1 MSDTA
6 TIPSLPSRPWKT
18 TYRQEDGDLIGLF
31 YVPAL
36 SCAVGYDRL
45 TGYFSADA
53 LALAS
58 RGIGRL
64 IANGGRMR
72 LIVGCTLAEEEVR
85 AIEQGYDLRAIVES
99 NLVKVSLEPPD
110 MEVKGGL
117 SALAWL
123 VAQGKLDVKVAVP
136 IGPGGRPVPGHS
148 LYHEKVGII
157 TDNEGNRLSFSGSI
171 NETRG
176 GWVNNRESFHV
187 FGSWLG
193 EYAASHV
200 ADDAA
205 WFDRL
210 WNEKVQT
217 VKVLDFPE
225 AVRNNL
231 LAFQPTGPELKAI
244 IEGVTGEPGSPLGTQ
259 HRPPSKG
266 GDGPTLST
274 DPLPGSTV
282 ATHGTDPLQVD
293 PPVIEPEPPHRLMPD
308 EVRRVVW
315 SYIQNA
321 PRMPNGQR
329 VGEVTST
336 VKPWRHQ
343 SRSFARMY
351 QGWPCRVLIADEVGL
366 GKTIS
371 TGLLIRQAWL
381 SGVAKRILLMVP
393 ASVMPQ
399 WQNELYEKFNLNVPI
414 YDGQKLVWRKTHA
427 TAEPRERKVGRDE
440 WHREGL
446 VLCSS
451 HLMRRRDRADDL
463 LQAEG
468 WDLIVLD
475 EAHHARR
482 RAPGSP
488 QEGGPN
494 RLLRLM
500 SSLKDKARSLVL
512 LTATPM
518 QVHPVEVWDLLNLLG
533 LPPRWAAGADG
544 FVEYFKLSSGNP
556 GQADLEFLAGMFRDV
571 EAAFGPVDEGAVGRL
586 VPAATPLTRQ
596 RILKALR
603 EQASGIPLKRL
614 GATERKIALEI
625 LRRFS
630 PIRHLMSRHTRELLR
645 DYHKKGLLDTPI
657 ATRDPR
663 DIVVEMNPAE
673 RELYDAVEE
682 YISTTYNNASQDKRS
697 AVGFVMT
704 IYRRRLASS
713 FHALKQTLTKRLADE
728 RLALTDE
735 DLSQDEQTEEVM
747 DVEDAARAMQEG
759 LVVEERASILGLL
772 KKIAKLGTDTKV
784 KRVKAEI
791 EDAFDAGYHS
801 AIVFTQYTDT
811 MDYLKAYLAVEL
823 PDVPIAC
830 YSGRGGEVRDQGG
843 YWNKCGK
850 EVIKKKLKDG
860 AIRLLICTDAAAE
873 GLNFQTC
880 GVVINLDLP
889 WNPMKVEQ
897 RIGRIDRI
905 GQKYPVIRVV
915 NFAYEDTVEADVY
928 FALGRRINLFQGI
941 VGKLQPILSRLPQE
955 FEKVALER
963 PEHRE
968 AARQRFMAD
977 VEGMVDGAEEGGFDV
992 DEVADEALDVPD
1004 LPEPALCLSD
1014 IDRALNREGVLPPGA
1029 ELARL
1034 DLGSYKIRLPGGDA
1048 WVRVTTDAE
1057 VFDDHAESHE
1067 FLSPGGPLF
1076 EALAAPTP
1084 DGTSESGAAAGHCW
1098 LVEAGGDGGACE
1110 MHVLTTDGARRV
1122 DSLGDLLERLDRLP
1136 NREGFD
1142 GPRHPEGSCV
1152 RRLA

>member
-1 MSDTA
+1 MGDA
-6 TIPSLPSRPWKT
+6 AIPTFPSRTWKT
-18 TYRQEDGDLIGLF
+18 SFRQEDGDLIALF

-36 SCAVGYDRL
+36 SCGVAYDRL

-53 LALAS
+53 LALAG

-72 LIVGCTLAEEEVR
+72 MIVGCTLGEDEVR
-85 AIEQGYDLRAIVES
+85 AIEQGYDLRSIVES

-110 MEVKGGL
+110 MEARGGL

-123 VAQGKLDVKVAVP
+123 VAQGKLDVKVGLP
-136 IGPGGRPVPGHS
+136 IDPKGRPVAGHS
-148 LYHEKVGII
+148 LFHEKVGVI
-157 TDNEGNRLSFSGSI
+157 TDGDGNRLSFSGSI

-187 FGSWLG
+187 FQSWEG
-193 EYAASHV
+193 GRDADHV
-200 ADDAA
+200 TRDVA
-205 WFDRL
+205 WFEQL
-210 WNEKVQT
+210 WCEESQT
-217 VKVLDFPE
+217 VRVFDFPE
-225 AVRNNL
+225 AAKQNL
-231 LAFQPTGPELKAI
+231 LAFRPTDSELKAI
-244 IEGVTGEPGSPLGTQ
+244 IVAKTDEPGFRLRKEQ
-259 HRPPSKG
+259 
-266 GDGPTLST
+266 
-274 DPLPGSTV
+274 
-282 ATHGTDPLQVD
+282 D
-293 PPVIEPEPPHRLMPD
+293 PPPKWFNRQTPTPSHPTVSPAAKTLANEPAEIEIPVIAPEPTHRLMP
-308 EVRRVVW
+308 EEIHRVVW
-315 SYIQNA
+315 AYIRNA

-343 SRSFARMY
+343 SRTFARMY
-351 QGWPCRVLIADEVGL
+351 EGWPCRVLIADEVGL

-371 TGLLIRQAWL
+371 TGLLIRQVWL
-381 SGVAKRILLMVP
+381 SGLARRILLIVP
-393 ASVMPQ
+393 ASLMLQ

-414 YDGQKLVWRKTHA
+414 YDGQKLVWRKTHSSP
-427 TAEPRERKVGRDE
+427 ESRERKVGRDE
-440 WHREGL
+440 WHKEGL

-463 LQAEG
+463 LKAEG

-482 RAPGSP
+482 SAPGSP

-500 SSLKDKARSLVL
+500 LSLKDKARSLVL

-533 LPPRWAAGADG
+533 MPPRWAASKDD
-544 FVEYFKLSSGNP
+544 FVRYFRLASGNP
-556 GQADLEFLAGMFRDV
+556 GQVDLEFLAMMFRNV
-571 EAAFGPVDEGAVGRL
+571 EAAFGAVDEGIIGAI

-603 EQASGIPLKRL
+603 DKNSGIPLKRL
-614 GATERKIALEI
+614 GATDRKIALEV

-630 PIRHLMSRHTRELLR
+630 PIRYLMSRHSRQLLR
-645 DYHKKGLLDTPI
+645 EYHKKGLLDTPI
-657 ATRDPR
+657 ATREPKD
-663 DIVVEMNPAE
+663 VVVPMTPAE

-682 YISTTYNNASQDKRS
+682 YISTTYNNAAQDQRS

-713 FHALKQTLTKRLADE
+713 FYALKQTLNRRLADG
-728 RLALTDE
+728 RLALTEE
-735 DLSQDEQTEEVM
+735 DVSQDEQIDEIM
-747 DVEDAARAMQEG
+747 DVDDAAEVAEQG
-759 LVVEERASILGLL
+759 LVAEERASIVALL
-772 KKIAKLGTDTKV
+772 KRIAKLGTDSKLKQV
-784 KRVKAEI
+784 KDEVQL
-791 EDAFDAGYHS
+791 AFADGYHS
-801 AIVFTQYTDT
+801 VIIFTQYTDT
-811 MDYLKAYLAVEL
+811 MDELRKYLAADL
-823 PDVPIAC
+823 ADVPIAC
-830 YSGRGGEVRDQGG
+830 YSGRGGEIRDQGG
-843 YWNKCGK
+843 YWNPCSK
-850 EVIKKKLKDG
+850 ETIKRKLKDG
-860 AIRLLICTDAAAE
+860 AIRLLVCTDAAAE

-928 FALGRRINLFQGI
+928 FALGQRINLFQGI

-968 AARQRFMAD
+968 AARQRFLAD
-977 VEGMVDGAEEGGFDV
+977 VEGMVDKADEGGFDV
-992 DEVADEALDVPD
+992 DEVADEAIDVPD
-1004 LPEPALCLSD
+1004 LPEPALTLAD
-1014 IDRALNREGVLPPGA
+1014 LDDALKRPGVLPPGA
-1029 ELARL
+1029 ELSPL
-1034 DLGSYKIRLPGGDA
+1034 DPGSYKLRLPGMA
-1048 WVRVTTDAE
+1048 SSFRVTTSAD
-1057 VFDDHAESHE
+1057 VFDDHFESNV
-1067 FLSPGGPLF
+1067 FLSPGGTLF
-1076 EALAAPTP
+1076 ETLAAPTP
-1084 DGTSESGAAAGHCW
+1084 EGALTSGAAVGHCW
-1098 LVEAGGDGGACE
+1098 LVEAAREAGTCE
-1110 MHVLTTDGARRV
+1110 MFVLTRDGATRV
-1122 DSLGDLLERLDRLP
+1122 CSLGDLLERLDQVP
-1136 NREGFD
+1136 NREGFEI
-1142 GPRHPEGSCV
+1142 PPNLEESSV
-1152 RRLA
+1152 RCLA

>member
-1 MSDTA
+1 MSDLT
-6 TIPSLPSRPWKT
+6 TIPTLPSRTWKR
-18 TYRQEDGDLIGLF
+18 TYRQEDGDLVALF
-31 YVPAL
+31 HVPAL
-36 SCAVGYDRL
+36 SCAVAYDRL

-53 LALAS
+53 LALAG

-72 LIVGCTLAEEEVR
+72 LIVGCTLGEDEVQ
-85 AIEQGYDLRAIVES
+85 AIEQGYDLRTIVES

-110 MEVKGGL
+110 MEAKGGL

-136 IGPGGRPVPGHS
+136 IGPEGRPIPGHS

-157 TDNEGNRLSFSGSI
+157 TDSEGNRLSFSGSI

-193 EYAASHV
+193 ADV
-200 ADDAA
+200 APYVTDNAA
-205 WFDRL
+205 WFESL
-210 WNEKVQT
+210 WAGDVQS
-217 VKVLDFPE
+217 VKVLEFPE
-225 AVRNNL
+225 AARDHL
-231 LAFQPTGPELKAI
+231 LAFQPTEPELKAI
-244 IEGVTGEPGSPLGTQ
+244 IEGRPDAPRFVLRSGQATPVGRLDWSPKVPDRKADEAEVEGPSEGSEPKS
-259 HRPPSKG
+259 H
-266 GDGPTLST
+266 
-274 DPLPGSTV
+274 
-282 ATHGTDPLQVD
+282 
-293 PPVIEPEPPHRLMPD
+293 HRLMPE
-308 EVRRVVW
+308 EVHRILW
-315 SYIQNA
+315 TYIHHA

-343 SRSFARMY
+343 SRTFARLY
-351 QGWPCRVLIADEVGL
+351 QTWPCRLLIADEVGL

-381 SGVAKRILLMVP
+381 SGLAKRILLMVP

-414 YDGQKLVWRKTHA
+414 YDGQKLVWRETHGS
-427 TAEPRERKVGRDE
+427 TGPHERKVGRDE
-440 WHREGL
+440 WHKEGL

-463 LQAEG
+463 LTAEG

-494 RLLRLM
+494 RLLKLM
-500 SSLKDKARSLVL
+500 HGLKEKTKSLVL
-512 LTATPM
+512 MTATPM

-533 LPPRWAAGADG
+533 LPPRWAASKDD
-544 FVEYFKLSSGNP
+544 FVRYFQLASGNP
-556 GQADLEFLAGMFRDV
+556 GQSELEFLAMMFRDV
-571 EAAFGPVDEGAVGRL
+571 EATFGPLEEGLIGQI
-586 VPAATPLTRQ
+586 VPSATPLTRQ

-603 EQASGIPLKRL
+603 EKGSGIPLRRL
-614 GATERKIALEI
+614 AAADRKIALEV

-630 PIRHLMSRHTRELLR
+630 PIRHMMSRHTRELLR
-645 DYHKKGLLDTPI
+645 QYHAQGLLDTPI
-657 ATRDPR
+657 ATRVPKD
-663 DIVVEMNPAE
+663 VVVQMSPAE

-682 YISTTYNNASQDKRS
+682 YISTTYNNASQDQRS

-713 FHALKQTLTKRLADE
+713 FHALKQTLNKRLAE
-728 RLALTDE
+728 GKLTLTEE
-735 DLSQDEQTEEVM
+735 DVSQDEQADEVM
-747 DVEDAARAMQEG
+747 DVEEAAKFAEQG
-759 LVVEERASILGLL
+759 LVAEERASITGLL
-772 KKIAKLGTDTKV
+772 KRIAKLGVDSKV
-784 KRVKAEI
+784 RRVKEEVQI
-791 EDAFDAGYHS
+791 AFADGYHS

-811 MDYLKAYLAVEL
+811 MDYLKEYLAGEL
-823 PDVPIAC
+823 PNVPIAC

-843 YWNKCGK
+843 FWNNCSK
-850 EVIKKKLKDG
+850 EAIKKKLKDG

-963 PEHRE
+963 PEQRE
-968 AARQRFMAD
+968 AARQRFLAD
-977 VEGMVDGAEEGGFDV
+977 VEVMVDKADEGGFDV
-992 DEVADEALDVPD
+992 DEVADEAIDTPNF
-1004 LPEPALCLSD
+1004 PEPALSLSE
-1014 IDRALNREGVLPPGA
+1014 IDTALSLEGFLPPGA
-1029 ELARL
+1029 ELVPL
-1034 DLGSYKIRLPGGDA
+1034 DPGSYKLRLPGSEA
-1048 WVRVTTDAE
+1048 WVRVTTSAE
-1057 VFDDHAESHE
+1057 VFDDHFESHAL
-1067 FLSPGGPLF
+1067 LSPGGPLF
-1076 EALAAPTP
+1076 ETLTGPMPEASKTDEELR
-1084 DGTSESGAAAGHCW
+1084 GYCW
-1098 LVEAGGDGGACE
+1098 LVETADGVRASEVFVTTSSGTVRIRSLDELITHIHLLAPE
-1110 MHVLTTDGARRV
+1110 AVL
-1122 DSLGDLLERLDRLP
+1122 DLPDRTKHLITQL
-1136 NREGFD
+1136 
-1142 GPRHPEGSCV
+1142 V
-1152 RRLA
+1152 